1 MYKHL
6 MMSKAAPFFILVFL
20 ALSASQA
27 SSQHFTPV
35 RDSSILAI
43 SQDVWYDRFDQA
55 LAASDSLIA
64 REPGNPLGYFLKG
77 TILQT
82 IDEEFRNNIYSK
94 DIDSLLSLAI
104 DMADA
109 LHDKDKNNPDWS
121 FLAGASYG
129 YRALLRSFNGH
140 WFKAFRDGL
149 KCSSRLKHALELD
162 STYYDAYLGL
172 GAYDYYK
179 TVMANDFL
187 WLPFVSDRR
196 EIGLEEI
203 RLAADSG
210 YLATFNARESFLRIY
225 FLEKRYNDLVLL
237 ADTLN
242 AIVPDDP
249 YCLLY
254 QVYGLA
260 HVGQTDR
267 ARQRLA
273 ILKAKLKDSPWY
285 NEYGF
290 YEAELAEAAIFV
302 GEKDYESAN
311 IIINQILSH
320 KEYSKINPYFEETY
334 KRAKELRDEMK

>member
-6 MMSKAAPFFILVFL
+6 KMSKVTLLFISAFL
-20 ALSASQA
+20 TLSVSPAIGQ
-27 SSQHFTPV
+27 QYTPV
-35 RDSSILAI
+35 RDSSVLAI
-43 SQDVWYDRFDQA
+43 SQDVWFDRFDQA

-77 TILQT
+77 TVLQT
-82 IDEEFRNNIYSK
+82 IGEEFRNNMYSK

-104 DMADA
+104 DMADD
-109 LHDKDKNNPDWS
+109 LHDKGKTNPDWS
-121 FLAGASYG
+121 FISGASYG

-196 EIGLEEI
+196 EIGMAEI

-210 YLATFNARESFLRIY
+210 YLATFNGRESFLRIY
-225 FLEKRYNDLVLL
+225 LLEKRYNDLVLL

-242 AIVPDDP
+242 SIVPDDP

-273 ILKAKLKDSPWY
+273 ILKAKIKDSPWY

-290 YEAELAEAAIFV
+290 YEAELAEATIFV
-302 GEKDYESAN
+302 GEKDFESAN
-311 IIINQILSH
+311 IILDQILSH
-320 KEYSKINPYFEETY
+320 KDYGKANPYFEETY
-334 KRAKELRDEMK
+334 KRARELRDEMK